1 MDVTSFLLLSC
12 VGLVMTAQVQDCS
25 RPVGG
30 PNMNL
35 KDSDLLLET
44 FPNGTKVS
52 FACDVGFASA
62 GGSPVITCTNGTWS
76 PVKLKCERKN
86 CGPAG
91 EMENGHIDYSE
102 GTDFGDKI
110 VITCNSG
117 YRFVGKQE
125 PREILCGDKGWMS
138 RLPVCEA
145 VTCNPLPPIVG
156 GTFSPDKE
164 TYSYG
169 DVVKY
174 SCQNDLTL
182 SGSSSI
188 SCSDDGI
195 FQPAP
200 PTCIMVQCKD
210 PEVENADWVG
220 GSRPPFGYKAIA
232 TFKCRSGHI
241 MKGEAT
247 QTCEMNSQWSPGLP
261 TCEMVTCEPPPTVAD
276 GTFSPNKDKYV
287 YGEVV
292 QYSCEKEFTL
302 SGLKSVSCSE
312 DGTFKPAPP
321 TCVMVTCEPPPT
333 VADGTFSPNKDKY
346 VYGEVVQY
354 SCEKE
359 FTLSGLKS
367 VSCSED
373 GTFKP
378 APPTCVKMP
387 DPTKATTTTKKP
399 TDGYC
404 ENPVIK
410 NAEQIEGS
418 GPPYR
423 YNDKVT
429 YQCKSRFSMIGEPT
443 QTCEQSGQW
452 SPGLP
457 KCKSDAPPKYVMPLS
472 IALVVSSPILLV
484 QHYWL

>member
-261 TCEMVTCEPPPTVAD
+261 TCE
-276 GTFSPNKDKYV
+276 
-287 YGEVV
+287 
-292 QYSCEKEFTL
+292 
-302 SGLKSVSCSE
+302 
-312 DGTFKPAPP
+312 
-321 TCVMVTCEPPPT
+321 
-333 VADGTFSPNKDKY
+333 
-346 VYGEVVQY
+346 
-354 SCEKE
+354 
-359 FTLSGLKS
+359 
-367 VSCSED
+367 
-373 GTFKP
+373 
-378 APPTCVKMP
+378 KMP

-472 IALVVSSPILLV
+472 IALVVITLLLICCGCFYFGVPARIKKKMGKQSNPVSPTLLV
-484 QHYWL
+484 VKMTG